1 MAAGTKLSTAF
12 AAGVIG
18 AGVSNASPVDFDG
31 RSTFTR
37 ARIRNVAAAARPSPS
52 ANQCGRNRRCF
63 GNTPAVAVPRP
74 AASDCAR
81 LTSIRALKSG
91 ETGRGRSFF
100 NSASSSEK
108 SFMDDKVLFQRG
120 KRVTITRRRR
130 VLGNRKGRRD
140 LGEGELVP
148 DFHYQHLPLL
158 DWQKINGGSQS
169 ALRAIIEIK
178 LCISEL
184 LHVGLTIG
192 L

>member
-1 MAAGTKLSTAF
+1 MAAGTKLSTAL

-52 ANQCGRNRRCF
+52 ANQFGRNFLCF
-63 GNTPAVAVPRP
+63 GNTPAVATPRP
-74 AASDCAR
+74 AASCAR

-100 NSASSSEK
+100 SSASSSEK
-108 SFMDDKVLFQRG
+108 SFMDDKVLLQGRQS
-120 KRVTITRRRR
+120 VTITRCRR

-140 LGEGELVP
+140 LGERQLVP
-148 DFHYQHLPLL
+148 DLHDQHLALFH
-158 DWQKINGGSQS
+158 WQKINGGSQS
-169 ALRAIIEIK
+169 ALRAI
-178 LCISEL
+178 
-184 LHVGLTIG
+184 V
-192 L
+192 